1 MCPDANS
8 SNGSYVV
15 NNLYLDDRYDTF
27 YYEKY
32 HGSFQR
38 DKYRLRH
45 YNGDMS
51 FIRLERKHKD
61 GYVSYK
67 ETMKI
72 SEEQYQKIKSGK
84 MDFILMEEAAL
95 WRKLALIYRLRGL
108 RPAAIYAYRREAFVY
123 DPGDVRFTFDSPL
136 FDFAKA
142 KSDILPSYDSLS
154 HSYASPPYSLMLEVK
169 FSGFLPELIKRL
181 LDGLPLAHTEM
192 SKYSIARERGFLP
205 YGQI

>member
-1 MCPDANS
+1 MHPDAHS

-32 HGSFQR
+32 LGSFQR

-45 YNGDMS
+45 YNGDLS

-61 GYVSYK
+61 GNASFK
-67 ETMKI
+67 ETIKI
-72 SEEQYQKIKSGK
+72 SEEQYQKIKSGN
-84 MDFILMEEAAL
+84 MEFMLMEEAAL

-108 RPAAIYAYRREAFVY
+108 RPTAMYAYRREAFVY
-123 DPGDVRFTFDSPL
+123 APGDVRFTFDGPL
-136 FDFAKA
+136 FDFIKD
-142 KSDILPSYDSLS
+142 KSDIPPSCDSLS
-154 HSYASPPYSLMLEVK
+154 HSYGKPPYALMLEVK

-181 LDGLPLAHTEM
+181 LNGLPLAHTEM
-192 SKYSIARERGFLP
+192 SKYSIARERGVLP